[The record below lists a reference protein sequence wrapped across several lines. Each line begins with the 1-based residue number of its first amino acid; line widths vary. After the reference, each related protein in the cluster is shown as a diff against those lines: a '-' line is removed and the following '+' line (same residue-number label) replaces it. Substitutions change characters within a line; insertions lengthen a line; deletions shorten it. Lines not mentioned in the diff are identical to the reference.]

1 MYNTKLKI
9 KQFDFGIVSTINI
22 EDELVIYAD
31 SVKLS
36 STNNALEGNIQTTIS
51 TTLIPIISVVSI
63 AVFLAYYREP
73 IFKISNRFINHQQK
87 TILVVDDDKTTLRT
101 LTSFLQE
108 NGYTTDK
115 AETGNQAIQ
124 KMQTKEYD
132 VGIFSLALPDMSGIE
147 LLKIPIKTLPM
158 FKIVMTGV
166 STKEIGQLAADNGAD
181 EYLVKPVNP
190 KEILEL
196 IKKQF
201 S

>member
-1 MYNTKLKI
+1 
-9 KQFDFGIVSTINI
+9 
-22 EDELVIYAD
+22 
-31 SVKLS
+31 
-36 STNNALEGNIQTTIS
+36 
-51 TTLIPIISVVSI
+51 
-63 AVFLAYYREP
+63 
-73 IFKISNRFINHQQK
+73 
-87 TILVVDDDKTTLRT
+87 
-101 LTSFLQE
+101 
-108 NGYTTDK
+108 
-115 AETGNQAIQ
+115 
-124 KMQTKEYD
+124 MQTKEYD